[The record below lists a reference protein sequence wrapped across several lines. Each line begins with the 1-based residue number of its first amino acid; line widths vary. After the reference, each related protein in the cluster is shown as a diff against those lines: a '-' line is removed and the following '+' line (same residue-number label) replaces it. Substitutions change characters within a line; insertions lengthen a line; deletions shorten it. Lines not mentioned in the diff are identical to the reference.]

1 VGVVACKVLLE
12 QRNQVTD
19 ELKEIST
26 VISVIIDWISFLTS
40 LGLLIC
46 VVNVLQPSAIK
57 GKS

>member
-1 VGVVACKVLLE
+1 MGVVACKVLLE